1 MNIFEVLKISLKAIR
16 VNKVRTFLTMLGVI
30 IGVSSVIIL
39 VSLVS
44 GLGKTIKYEL
54 NSIGANLLFIFP
66 GNATGG
72 RGPGGV
78 VTNKMEFRF
87 ADLLKGR
94 VPEITQIVPAV
105 QSVGRTK
112 YLNKETK
119 DTTIIGVTGNF
130 FETLSIDIVSG
141 RKFSDNESGNVV
153 IIGDSIKESLFKNTG
168 AVGKEITV
176 KGRRYK
182 IIGVVEKRGSFLG
195 VDRDNIVVLT
205 LPSARNLLGIDKP
218 NWFYVKI
225 ADEASLD
232 LAKKKI
238 SKILYKELN
247 NDDNFTV
254 SSQEDT
260 LQMVGR
266 ILGVLSIGLGGVA
279 AISLFVGGIGIMNMM
294 LVSVTERTREI
305 GLRKALGA
313 KRRDILL
320 QFLTEAIIISLVGGS
335 LGVIFGIGIS
345 KIIDRFIATEI
356 SVTYVLMAFVFS
368 AGIGIVFGIAPAIR
382 ASRLSPIEA
391 LRYE

>member
-1 MNIFEVLKISLKAIR
+1 MNLFEVVKISIKAIR

-30 IGVSSVIIL
+30 IGVASVIIL

-87 ADLLKGR
+87 ADLLKER
-94 VPEITQIVPAV
+94 IPEISQIVPAV
-105 QSVGRTK
+105 QSIGRTK

-153 IIGDSIKESLFKNTG
+153 IIGDSIKESLFKSTN

-182 IIGVVEKRGSFLG
+182 IIGVAEKRGSFLG
-195 VDRDNIVVLT
+195 ADRDNIAILT
-205 LPSARNLLGIDKP
+205 LASARNLLGVDKP

-232 LAKKKI
+232 SAKKKI

-320 QFLTEAIIISLVGGS
+320 QFLTEAIILSLIGGS
-335 LGVIFGIGIS
+335 LGVLFGIGVS
-345 KIIDRFIATEI
+345 KVIDRFIATEI
-356 SVTYVLMAFVFS
+356 SVPYVLMAFIFS
-368 AGIGIVFGIAPAIR
+368 AGIGIIFGIAPAIR